1 MEGKKVTQCTIPATR
16 RLILGVFFANT
27 WYIGTSFVQSKGNNA
42 LSSNNK
48 NDNNNNFNNKFK

>member
-1 MEGKKVTQCTIPATR
+1 MEEKKLTQFTIPATR

-27 WYIGTSFVQSKGNNA
+27 WYIGTSFVQNKGNNV
-42 LSSNNK
+42 LSSNK